1 MARLPHRRRI
11 VRFVFLREQT
21 VWLAQGLDEAW
32 GLPKAAQGTG
42 AEVAETQAMHF
53 PSAAAL
59 AQYGRDVAA
68 ATLPAV
74 AAMTEAQLREVVT
87 IRPFGEMTR
96 LASIGTPH
104 RAATSTLAPSRAGA
118 TRQAVPRHLAHR
130 GRDLPRPRAA
140 RATLD
145 VLLITAPTS
154 GTPYR
159 DEPPPLLATPE
170 PRRNP
175 WMEWGG
181 VFERARGGQAGAARP
196 LRGVVPLV
204 SRHG

>member
-1 MARLPHRRRI
+1 MTTDAANEDAPLYPPSVEVRTVQDLLVHHLGKVLVGPWGLVASIADLSDGELHARPSAGANSIGFEAWHVFRTVDNI

-96 LASIGTPH
+96 LASIGTNLIAH
-104 RAATSTLAPSRAGA
+104 GNQHLGSITLARE
-118 TRQAVPRHLAHR
+118 
-130 GRDLPRPRAA
+130 
-140 RATLD
+140 
-145 VLLITAPTS
+145 LL
-154 GTPYR
+154 GKPY
-159 DEPPPLLATPE
+159 L
-170 PRRNP
+170 
-175 WMEWGG
+175 GI
-181 VFERARGGQAGAARP
+181 
-196 LRGVVPLV
+196 
-204 SRHG
+204 